1 MTVMDVLNLIIGF
14 LMLAAIIVAL
24 RWFYLRMTRLEQ
36 NSQILIDELEAL
48 RKELNDRK

>member
-24 RWFYLRMTRLEQ
+24 RWFYLRMIRLEQ

-48 RKELNDRK
+48 RKELKDRK

>member
-1 MTVMDVLNLIIGF
+1 MTVMDILNLIIGF

-24 RWFYLRMTRLEQ
+24 RWFYLKMTRLEQ

-48 RKELNDRK
+48 RRELNDRK